1 MQMRE
6 ILISATA
13 DYKTQL
19 TEENLSKFEVYYK
32 LLKEWKAQ
40 ERQERHESFKEP
52 IKTTEEPRT
61 NILEEIKTDSFEEL
75 KEFEKYCS
83 E

>member
-32 LLKEWKAQ
+32 LLKEWNEKINLTA
-40 ERQERHESFKEP
+40 
-52 IKTTEEPRT
+52 I
-61 NILEEIKTDSFEEL
+61 TDAEGVAV
-75 KEFEKYCS
+75 KH
-83 E
+83 